1 VKPWSYY
8 QHWLERVSRSFAL
21 CIPQLAPPLRD
32 QVALA
37 YLLFR
42 VLDTVEDAPFV
53 DRDTQQEQFERLRAF
68 LRTPPTHD
76 EALRFTA
83 AFPAGLTEG
92 EHALLG
98 ETLDLLHEGHA
109 LPVPARGAVFRSLDR
124 MALGMAAYSR
134 RPTPLRL
141 IDVDDVARYCCFVA
155 GVVGEML
162 TQLWALD
169 RNAPGPR
176 MPFAYH
182 FGLFLQKV
190 NILKDQEEDE
200 AAGRFLVPDRPGL
213 LASVASNAQG
223 ALQYLHAIPCGD
235 PYRIFCAWS
244 LMLGAA
250 TIAQLDL
257 PRQGRRAETAQLLA
271 RIADI
276 VDQDD
281 ALEEQLAQ
289 LMPPLPDA
297 VMRAPMPKPESFA
310 WFRHTLAAPLTD
322 AELDALMARP
332 AQQPRLVESV
342 RGAQLSRANLS
353 RRS

>member
-1 VKPWSYY
+1 VRPWSYY

-21 CIPQLAPPLRD
+21 CIPQLAAPLRD

-53 DRDTQQEQFERLRAF
+53 DRLTQQLQFERLRAF
-68 LRTPPTHD
+68 LRRPPTLT
-76 EALRFTA
+76 ELQTFIAG
-83 AFPAGLTEG
+83 FPSGLTDG
-92 EHALLG
+92 ERALLG
-98 ETLDLLHEGHA
+98 ETRGLLDEGYA
-109 LPVPARGAVFRSLDR
+109 LPAPARVAVFRSLDR

-134 RPTPLRL
+134 RPVPLRL
-141 IDVDDVARYCCFVA
+141 VDVDDVARYCCFVA

-169 RNAPGPR
+169 RNVPGPR
-176 MPFAYH
+176 MPLAYH

-190 NILKDQEEDE
+190 NILKDQPEDE
-200 AAGRFLVPDRPGL
+200 ASGRFLVPDRPAL
-213 LASVASNAQG
+213 LASIASNAQG
-223 ALQYLHAIPCGD
+223 ALHYLHAIPRGD
-235 PYRIFCAWS
+235 CYRVFCAWS

-257 PRQGRRAETAQLLA
+257 PRHGRRAETAQLLA
-271 RIADI
+271 QIADI
-276 VDQDD
+276 VDEDD
-281 ALEEQLAQ
+281 ALERQLAE

-297 VMRAPMPKPESFA
+297 AVTAPMPKPESFA

-322 AELDALMARP
+322 AELDALMCRP
-332 AQQPRLVESV
+332 AQSRFVDAPRATPVS
-342 RGAQLSRANLS
+342 RGPLADS
-353 RRS
+353 